1 MKYVKINQHK
11 QMPCCCLIF
20 MLKFHDYEKFHVDDK
35 ALKNL
40 FQALIVVT
48 DKYKLIKYS
57 RCE

>member
-1 MKYVKINQHK
+1 
-11 QMPCCCLIF
+11 MPCCCLIF
-20 MLKFHDYEKFHVDDK
+20 MLKFPDYEKFHVDDK

>member
-1 MKYVKINQHK
+1 
-11 QMPCCCLIF
+11 
-20 MLKFHDYEKFHVDDK
+20 MLKFPDYAKFHVDDK
-35 ALKNL
+35 VLKNL

>member
-1 MKYVKINQHK
+1 
-11 QMPCCCLIF
+11 
-20 MLKFHDYEKFHVDDK
+20 MLKFPDYEKFHAHDK

-48 DKYKLIKYS
+48 DKCKLIKYS